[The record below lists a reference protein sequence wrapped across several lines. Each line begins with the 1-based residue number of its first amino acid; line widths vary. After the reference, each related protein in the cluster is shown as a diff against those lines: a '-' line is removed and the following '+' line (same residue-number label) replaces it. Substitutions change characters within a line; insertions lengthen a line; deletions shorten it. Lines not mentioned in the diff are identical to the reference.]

1 MNSKQPE
8 FETRDSRFL
17 LELRNVTK
25 DFAIRRGLLART
37 VAHGNAVDDASLQI
51 AEGET
56 LGLVGESGCGKT
68 TVGRLILQLE
78 KPTSGEITLQGRS
91 IADFGPSETKNFR
104 RRVQMI
110 FQDPYSSLNPRMQA
124 GAIVGEPFF
133 VHGDRDKL
141 EIKNEVA
148 DLFARVGLQRDQMSR
163 YPHEFSGGQRQRL
176 SIARALALK
185 PSLIVA
191 DEPVS
196 ALDVSIQAQVVNL
209 LRDLQEQLGLSYL
222 FISHDLSVVGHA
234 SHRIAVMYLGKI
246 IEVSTRQTLLTSPL
260 HPYTEMLIGSI
271 PLPSPKKK
279 RKRRKMVVGEIPSPI
294 NMPKGCRF
302 HPRCPIA
309 VSRCQSE
316 VPRLREI
323 TSKHLV
329 ACHLK

>member
-37 VAHGNAVDDASLQI
+37 VAHVNAVDDASLQI

-271 PLPSPKKK
+271 PLPSPKQK

-323 TSKHLV
+323 TSKHVV